1 MALNF
6 PSNPS
11 VNDTYSFNN
20 KTWLYNGQGWILAT
34 AGSINGIAIGNITPA
49 TGNFTTV
56 GATGNITADQ
66 YFIGN
71 GSQLSGITI
80 GGMLTVSN
88 IAPVSPTA
96 GDVWIAANT
105 GVQYVY
111 FESGGNS
118 QWAEMEADTSISI
131 INSNLNLTAVS
142 SDIIPTANI
151 TYDIGTTSNRFR
163 DLYLANSTIYLGSAE
178 ISSAG
183 ANLVLPSNVSIGNA
197 NITSSGGVLAF
208 PAGTTIGG
216 SSPEM
221 PKISNVQIT
230 SNSYTVLDDTAIDV
244 NGGYFIV
251 NGSGF
256 VSGATVIVEGT
267 TASSVNFVSSTLL
280 RCQIGSKN
288 ASSYNVY
295 VVNPDGG
302 TAIKPA
308 GLTFSS
314 FPAWSTGSTLANANT
329 NTAFSYTLVASN
341 ATSYALAAGNSVP
354 NGSALYSN
362 GQFSGNVSVN
372 SNTAY
377 SFTVIATDAE
387 AQDSPRTFSFNV
399 IFVAKPQTVEYL
411 VVAGGGGGGG
421 GLSGTWEA
429 GGGGAGG
436 YIANSASITEGTT
449 YSIVVGAG
457 GGGGPSSS
465 GGGSQGGTSSAFGT
479 STTGG
484 GGGTNNTVGAGP
496 GGSGGGSYA
505 GGAGSGTPGQG
516 YPGSNGSGFGGTG
529 GGGGGASEPGIPVAG
544 YNGGNG
550 GNGSIWLNGTT
561 YAGGGG
567 SSYAGGGQGGGGPGR
582 GYSPAGLPGAGGTN
596 TGGGG
601 GAGRSSGSL
610 SGGSGGSGVV
620 ILRYLDYLDPA
631 ANTNG
636 TVSVTTANGYR
647 YYTFTSSGN
656 IRW

>member
-34 AGSINGIAIGNITPA
+34 AGSINAIPIGNVTPA
-49 TGNFTTV
+49 SGNFTTV
-56 GATGNITADQ
+56 GATGNITTDL

-71 GSQLSGITI
+71 GSQLSGITAS
-80 GGMLTVSN
+80 GMLTVSN
-88 IAPVSPTA
+88 AAPVGASQ
-96 GDVWIAANT
+96 GDVWISANT

-111 FESGGNS
+111 FTSGGNS
-118 QWAEMEADTSISI
+118 QWAEMEAATSIDLGSEVD
-131 INSNLNLTAVS
+131 LTAVS
-142 SDIIPTANI
+142 SNIIPTANI
-151 TYDIGTTSNRFR
+151 TYDIGNTSYRFR
-163 DLYLANSTIYLGSAE
+163 DIYLANSTIYLGSAT
-178 ISSAG
+178 ISATAG
-183 ANLVLPSNVSIGNA
+183 NLLLPANVSIGNS
-197 NITSSGGVLAF
+197 NIVESGGVLGF

-216 SSPEM
+216 SSPEV

-230 SNSYTVLDDTAIDV
+230 DSSYTVLDDTAINVD
-244 NGGYFIV
+244 GGYFIV

-256 VSGATVIVEGT
+256 VSGATVIVEDT
-267 TASSVNFVSSTLL
+267 IASSVSFINSTLL
-280 RCQIGSKN
+280 RCQIGAKA
-288 ASSYNVY
+288 ASSYNIY

-302 TAIKPA
+302 TAIKPL
-308 GLTFSS
+308 GLTFSA
-314 FPAWSTGSTLANANT
+314 FPSWITGSTLANAT
-329 NTAFSYTLVASN
+329 QNTAFSYSLT
-341 ATSYALAAGNSVP
+341 ATDAVSYALSPGNSVP

-362 GQFSGNVSVN
+362 GQFSGNVAVN
-372 SNTAY
+372 ANTAY
-377 SFTVIATDAE
+377 SFTVIASDAQ
-387 AQDSPRTFSFNV
+387 AQDSPRTFSFN
-399 IFVAKPQTVEYL
+399 IIYIAKPQTVEYL

-421 GLSGTWEA
+421 GIAGTSEA

-436 YIANSASITEGTT
+436 YIANTANITEGTT
-449 YSIVVGAG
+449 YTVVVGGG
-457 GGGGPSSS
+457 GGGGPGPGTGAA
-465 GGGSQGGTSSAFGT
+465 GGNSSAFGT
-479 STTGG
+479 TTVGG
-484 GGGTNNTVGAGP
+484 GGGAGYTATAGS

-516 YPGSNGSGFGGTG
+516 NPGGTG
-529 GGGGGASEPGIPVAG
+529 GGFGQSGAGGGGAGQAGFPGPTSG
-544 YNGGNG
+544 RGGNG
-550 GNGSIWLNGTT
+550 NVWLNGTF

-567 SSYAGGGQGGGGPGR
+567 TTGTAGGSGGGGTGKPG
-582 GYSPAGLPGAGGTN
+582 PGAGVTN

-601 GAGRSSGSL
+601 GAGISTSSQP
-610 SGGSGGSGVV
+610 GGSGGSGVV
-620 ILRYLDYLDPA
+620 ILRYADYLDPA

>member
-34 AGSINGIAIGNITPA
+34 AGSINAIPIGNVTPA
-49 TGNFTTV
+49 SGNFTTV
-56 GATGNITADQ
+56 GATGNITTDL

-71 GSQLSGITI
+71 GSQLSGITAS
-80 GGMLTVSN
+80 GMLTVSN
-88 IAPVSPTA
+88 AAPVGASQ
-96 GDVWIAANT
+96 GDVWISANT

-111 FESGGNS
+111 FTSGGNS
-118 QWAEMEADTSISI
+118 QWAEMEAATSIDLGSEVD
-131 INSNLNLTAVS
+131 LTAVS
-142 SDIIPTANI
+142 SNIIPSANI
-151 TYDIGTTSNRFR
+151 TYDIGNTSYRFR
-163 DLYLANSTIYLGSAE
+163 DIYLANSTIYLGSAT
-178 ISSAG
+178 ISATAG
-183 ANLVLPSNVSIGNA
+183 NLLLPANVSIGNS
-197 NITSSGGVLAF
+197 NIVESGGVLGF

-216 SSPEM
+216 SSPEV
-221 PKISNVQIT
+221 PKISNIQIT
-230 SNSYTVLDDTAIDV
+230 DSSYTVLNDTSIDT

-256 VSGATVIVEGT
+256 VTGAEVAAGDTI
-267 TASSVNFVSSTLL
+267 ASSTTFVNSTLL
-280 RCQIGSKN
+280 RCQIGAKA

-302 TAIKPA
+302 SSVKLA
-308 GLTFSS
+308 GLNFSS
-314 FPAWSTGSTLANANT
+314 FPSWVTGSTLANAT
-329 NTAFSYTLVASN
+329 ANTAFSYSLTATG

-362 GQFSGNVSVN
+362 GQFSGNVAVN

-377 SFTVIATDAE
+377 SFTVIASDAE
-387 AQDSPRTFSFNV
+387 LQDSPRTFSFNV
-399 IFVAKPQTVEYL
+399 IFVGVPQTVEYL
-411 VVAGGGGGGG
+411 VVAGGGGGGAG
-421 GLSGTWEA
+421 SYGAYDA

-436 YIANSASITEGTT
+436 YLANTANITQGTT
-449 YSIVVGAG
+449 YTVVIGGAG
-457 GGGGPSSS
+457 AAASAGGS
-465 GGGSQGGTSSAFGT
+465 GGQGGNSSAFGT
-479 STTGG
+479 TAVGGGFGASTT
-484 GGGTNNTVGAGP
+484 TFAGP
-496 GGSGGGSYA
+496 GGSGGGSYTPGRQGTGTSGQGNP
-505 GGAGSGTPGQG
+505 GGAGGG
-516 YPGSNGSGFGGTG
+516 PGSLG
-529 GGGGGASEPGIPVAG
+529 GGGGGAGAAGSPVG
-544 YNGGNG
+544 SGGHGGNG
-550 GNGSIWLNGTT
+550 NAWLNGTY

-567 SSYAGGGQGGGGPGR
+567 AAYSGQGGLGGGGR
-582 GYSPAGLPGAGGTN
+582 GGNASQYQPGNVN

-601 GAGRSSGSL
+601 GSRGSDPNSGAP
-610 SGGSGGSGVV
+610 GGAGGSGVV

-636 TVSVTTANGYR
+636 NVSVTTANGYR

>member
-1 MALNF
+1 MPIISF
-6 PSNPS
+6 PAAPN
-11 VNDTYSFNN
+11 VNDTYSFNG
-20 KTWLYNGQGWILAT
+20 KTWIYNGEAWIISAQT
-34 AGSINGIAIGNITPA
+34 SINNIPIGNVAPA
-49 TGNFTTV
+49 SGNFTIV
-56 GATGNITADQ
+56 GATGNITTSG

-71 GSQLSGITI
+71 GSQLTGI
-80 GGMLTVSN
+80 GGKSTTVSN
-88 IAPVSPTA
+88 VAPASPAA
-96 GDVWIAANT
+96 GDVWIGANT
-105 GVQYVY
+105 GIQYIY

-118 QWAEMEADTSISI
+118 QWAEMEEETGIDITIGDVDLLSV
-131 INSNLNLTAVS
+131 SNN
-142 SDIIPTANI
+142 IIPTANI

-163 DLYLANSTIYLGSAE
+163 DIYLANSTIYLGSAT
-178 ISSAG
+178 ISSTA
-183 ANLVLPSNVSIGNA
+183 ANVLLPANVAFGNA
-197 NITSSGGVLAF
+197 TIAESGGVLAL
-208 PAGTTIGG
+208 PADVTIGG
-216 SSPEM
+216 SSPEV

-230 SNSYTVLDDTAIDV
+230 DSSYTPIDDTAIDV

-256 VSGATVIVEGT
+256 LSGATVLAEDT
-267 TASSVNFVSSTLL
+267 AASSTTFVNSTLL
-280 RCQIGSKN
+280 RCQVGSKT
-288 ASSYNVY
+288 AATYNLY

-314 FPAWSTGSTLANANT
+314 FPAWVTGSTLANATANV
-329 NTAFSYTLVASN
+329 AFSYTLTAN
-341 ATSYALAAGNSVP
+341 GATSYALAAGNSVP

-362 GQFSGNVSVN
+362 GQFSGNVAIN

-377 SFTVIATDAE
+377 SFTVVATDAE
-387 AQDSPRTFSFNV
+387 AQDSLRTFSLTIV
-399 IFVAKPQTVEYL
+399 YISKPETVQYL

-421 GLSGTWEA
+421 GRSGNWEA

-436 YIANSASITEGTT
+436 YLANVANVTVGTT
-449 YSIVVGAG
+449 YSVVVGAG
-457 GGGGPSSS
+457 GGGGAGGPTP

-484 GGGTNNTVGAGP
+484 GAGTNASAAAGS

-505 GGAGSGTPGQG
+505 GAAGSGTPGQG
-516 YPGSNGSGFGGTG
+516 NPGGTG
-529 GGGGGASEPGIPVAG
+529 GGYGQNGAGGGGAGQAGSPGPISVG
-544 YNGGNG
+544 RGGNG
-550 GNGSIWLNGTT
+550 NVWLNGTT

-567 SSYAGGGQGGGGPGR
+567 GQSGIGGSGGGSPGKAYAPGPA
-582 GYSPAGLPGAGGTN
+582 AGTTN

-601 GAGRSSGSL
+601 GAGWSSS
-610 SGGSGGSGVV
+610 SQPGGTGGSGVV
-620 ILRYLDYLDPA
+620 ILRYESYLDPA

-656 IRW
+656 ITW

>member
-1 MALNF
+1 VALNF

-11 VNDTYSFNN
+11 VNDTYSYNN
-20 KTWLYNGQGWILAT
+20 KTWLFNGQGWILAT
-34 AGSINGIAIGNITPA
+34 AGSINGIPIGNVTPA

-56 GATGNITADQ
+56 GATGNITTGQ

-71 GSQLSGITI
+71 GSQLSGITYN
-80 GGMLTVSN
+80 GLLTVSN
-88 IAPVSPTA
+88 TAPVSPNS
-96 GDVWIAANT
+96 GDQWIAANT
-105 GVQYVY
+105 GVQYIY
-111 FESGGNS
+111 FSSGGNS
-118 QWAEMEADTSISI
+118 QWAEMEADTSFNFGSDA
-131 INSNLNLTAVS
+131 NLTAVS
-142 SDIIPTANI
+142 TNIIPVANI

-163 DLYLANSTIYLGSAE
+163 DIYLANSTIYLGDASISAT
-178 ISSAG
+178 G
-183 ANLVLPSNVSIGNA
+183 GNLVLPSNVSIGNVYV
-197 NITSSGGVLAF
+197 TESGGVLAF

-230 SNSYTVLDDTAIDV
+230 DSSYTVLDDTAIDT

-267 TASSVNFVSSTLL
+267 TASSVNFVNSTLL
-280 RCQIGSKN
+280 RCQIGSKT

-302 TAIKPA
+302 TAINPA

-329 NTAFSYTLVASN
+329 NTAFSYNLVASN
-341 ATSYALAAGNSVP
+341 AVSYTLAAGNSVP
-354 NGSALYSN
+354 NGSSLLSN
-362 GQFSGNVSVN
+362 GLFSGNVSVN

-377 SFTVIATDAE
+377 SFTVVATDAE
-387 AQDSPRTFSFNV
+387 AQDSPRTFTFNV

-421 GLSGTWEA
+421 GISGTSEA

-436 YIANSASITEGTT
+436 YISSTANITEGTT
-449 YSIVVGAG
+449 YTVVVGGG
-457 GGGGPSSS
+457 GGGGPGPST
-465 GGGSQGGTSSAFGT
+465 GGVGGNSSAFGT
-479 STTGG
+479 TSVGG
-484 GGGTNNTVGAGP
+484 GGGAGYTATAGS

-516 YPGSNGSGFGGTG
+516 NPGGAGGGFGQAG
-529 GGGGGASEPGIPVAG
+529 GGGGGAGQPGSPG
-544 YNGGNG
+544 PTGGRGGNG
-550 GNGSIWLNGTT
+550 NVWLNGTF

-567 SSYAGGGQGGGGPGR
+567 TTGTAGGSGGGGTGKPG
-582 GYSPAGLPGAGGTN
+582 PGAGVTN

-601 GAGRSSGSL
+601 GAGVSTSSQP
-610 SGGSGGSGVV
+610 GGSGGSGVV
-620 ILRYLDYLDPA
+620 ILRYEDYLDPA

-636 TVSVTTANGYR
+636 TVSVTTSNGYR
-647 YYTFTSSGN
+647 YYAFTSSGN